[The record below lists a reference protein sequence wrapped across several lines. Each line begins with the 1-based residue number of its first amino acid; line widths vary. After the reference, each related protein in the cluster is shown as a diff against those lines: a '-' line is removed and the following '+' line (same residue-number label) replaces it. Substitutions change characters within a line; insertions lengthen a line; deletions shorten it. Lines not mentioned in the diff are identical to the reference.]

1 MIICKSGQGHPYQ
14 APAHSGQWGTQY
26 IKAGE
31 SSRLTISVSHF
42 LPNGGAEMGK
52 VPELAYY
59 VLSGSI
65 IVQGRDEE
73 HILNAGDLVHFT
85 AGEERALKVNGQI
98 PASMLV
104 MIVADSQAQK

>member
-1 MIICKSGQGHPYQ
+1 MILCKSGEGKPYQ
-14 APAHSGQWGTQY
+14 APAHYGQWGSQY
-26 IKAGE
+26 IQAGD

-65 IVQGRDEE
+65 QVKGREEE
-73 HILNAGDLVHFT
+73 HILNAGDLVHFA
-85 AGEERALKVNGQI
+85 AGEERALKVNGQA
-98 PASMLV
+98 PASLLV
-104 MIVADSQAQK
+104 IIVADRQG